1 MTFLITLFARW
12 GLPERIRAPL
22 ATAATIVAAVA
33 LVLGAWNVWLH
44 FHDRAV
50 VAADRKA
57 AQAAAAKAALDA
69 ERAANRA
76 DAARQDQ
83 IRANDATTRKA
94 IDDAVAKDPAGT
106 ARPAGAASRAAAD
119 SLRNRTPGDRPAAR

>member
-50 VAADRKA
+50 VRADRAKANAEAHETARRADEA
-57 AQAAAAKAALDA
+57 AQGETDRVKTQVEDENERARDAAKDSSDPL
-69 ERAANRA
+69 A
-76 DAARQDQ
+76 DALR
-83 IRANDATTRKA
+83 
-94 IDDAVAKDPAGT
+94 
-106 ARPAGAASRAAAD
+106 
-119 SLRNRTPGDRPAAR
+119 SLSK